1 MQEPST
7 AVKRPSAILH
17 RQNATELT
25 VWPIWGLSDCQN
37 LQLQSSHHQQRT
49 QVERNRANG
58 MANMAASQWQIAR
71 TFNCSQATISIL
83 HRQNATEL
91 TVWPIWRPLNGRLQ
105 EPSTAVKHHQHLTQ
119 AERNRA
125 NGMANMAASQ
135 LRLQEPSTAVKR
147 PSATYTGRTQ
157 QITVWPIWRPLS
169 CKNLQLQSSTISI
182 VHRQNATELT
192 VWPIW
197 RPLNGRLQE
206 PSTAVKRPSAIL
218 HRQNA
223 TVS

>member
-1 MQEPST
+1 MANMAASQRQIARTFNCSQAT
-7 AVKRPSAILH
+7 ISILH

-49 QVERNRANG
+49 QAERNRANG

-105 EPSTAVKHHQHLTQ
+105 EPSTAVK
-119 AERNRA
+119 
-125 NGMANMAASQ
+125 
-135 LRLQEPSTAVKR
+135 P

-157 QITVWPIWRPLS
+157 QS
-169 CKNLQLQSSTISI
+169 
-182 VHRQNATELT
+182 
-192 VWPIW
+192 
-197 RPLNGRLQE
+197 
-206 PSTAVKRPSAIL
+206 
-218 HRQNA
+218 
-223 TVS
+223 